1 MVFRI
6 SKSIARKH
14 YLLLGFQSFLLLFF
28 QEAKSQG
35 ARFVTEG
42 TIEFEKTINTHAQ
55 LRRMLKEQNNN
66 EYFQQYFDHYKRTES
81 QFQVV
86 TSTLS
91 FSKDKSLFVPS
102 KVDKVL
108 PNGMTVLPETQQY
121 NIIYSDLAKKNQVV
135 QKSAIDEIFLFNTA
149 KRDIKWKIT
158 GEFREIAGYECR
170 RANAIIMDSIYVV
183 AFYTDQIP
191 VTSGPESFNGLP
203 GMILGVAL
211 PHQNI
216 TWFAKEVIDKP
227 LPIGTIQPPT
237 KGKAIS
243 FEEMIKKLQP
253 AVQSFGPMGSRVLLY
268 YLL

>member
-1 MVFRI
+1 MALSTI
-6 SKSIARKH
+6 NKSMAMKH
-14 YLLLGFQSFLLLFF
+14 GLLIFFFLLLFF
-28 QEAKSQG
+28 HEGKSQG

-42 TIEFEKTINTHAQ
+42 TIEFEKTINTHSQ

-66 EYFQQYFDHYKRTES
+66 EYFEQYFEHYKKNES

-91 FSKDKSLFVPS
+91 FSKDKALFLPS
-102 KVDKVL
+102 KVDKTL

-121 NIIYSDLAKKNQVV
+121 NIIYSDLAKRNQVV
-135 QKSAIDEIFLFNTA
+135 QKSAIDETFLFTTT
-149 KRDIKWKIT
+149 KPDIKWKIT
-158 GEFREIAGYECR
+158 GELREIAGYECR

-191 VTSGPESFNGLP
+191 VTSGPESFSGLP

-227 LPIGTIQPPT
+227 VSVGTIQPPT
-237 KGKAIS
+237 KGKAMPY
-243 FEEMIKKLQP
+243 EEMKKKLQP
-253 AVQSFGPMGSRVLLY
+253 AVQSFGPMGPRALLY